1 MQVQEEDK
9 HWALTWIDWVQR
21 VTAHKDRE
29 ITVTATYLGFKAT
42 EYTDGQLHRLFE
54 QQLA

>member
-42 EYTDGQLHRLFE
+42 E
-54 QQLA
+54 